1 MQIRVPPQLDDV
13 LKAYTKEVIRRKPE
27 DLVEFSA
34 FYFANLAN
42 IVPETSV
49 VVQPTIQQ
57 IESLYRELS
66 NATDSA
72 CDVRLFPAAVV
83 LNQLQ
88 GVNALT
94 QGGWTAD

>member
-1 MQIRVPPQLDDV
+1 MQIRVPAQLDDV

-27 DLVEFSA
+27 DLIEFSA

-57 IESLYRELS
+57 IESLYRDLS
-66 NATDSA
+66 NATGST
-72 CDVRLFPAAVV
+72 CDVRFDLRYGTP
-83 LNQLQ
+83 
-88 GVNALT
+88 
-94 QGGWTAD
+94 

>member
-1 MQIRVPPQLDDV
+1 MRSRYCRYWLNDSSKVGVPSHENQVQIRVPPQLDDV

-66 NATDSA
+66 NANDST
-72 CDVRLFPAAVV
+72 CDV
-83 LNQLQ
+83 
-88 GVNALT
+88 
-94 QGGWTAD
+94 